1 MVDERKI
8 KVLIADDMDSII
20 KRVKRI
26 LSCTGDIKVVCTAS
40 SGCEAVAM
48 AISHKPDII
57 LMDVEMETRTAGI
70 TASEQIFKLLP
81 DIKIIILT
89 VHEDDETIFSA
100 FQTGIVD
107 YIVKS
112 SSPDEVVSA
121 VRAAYQNKSPI
132 RPEIA
137 EKILKEFRRIRNSEN
152 NMMHALNI
160 LSKLTESEIYLV
172 ELLML
177 GKSRRE
183 IAKIK
188 CVEMSTVKS
197 QINAILKK
205 FNMHNT
211 KEIINM
217 LKDLNIFEIIKR

>member
-1 MVDERKI
+1 MSERKI
-8 KVLIADDMDSII
+8 KVLIIDDMDSII
-20 KRVKRI
+20 KRFKRI
-26 LSCTGDIKVVCTAS
+26 LSCTGDIEVTGTAS
-40 SGCEAVAM
+40 SGCDAIVM

-57 LMDVEMETRTAGI
+57 LMDIEMETRNAGI
-70 TASEQIFKLLP
+70 TASEQIVKMLP

-89 VHEDDETIFSA
+89 VCEEDETIFSA

-112 SSPDEVVSA
+112 SDSDEVVSA
-121 VRAAYQNKSPI
+121 VRAAYQNKSLL
-132 RPEIA
+132 RPGIA
-137 EKILKEFRRIRNSEN
+137 EKILREFRRIRNSEN
-152 NMMHALNI
+152 DMMFALNI

-172 ELLML
+172 ELLIQ
-177 GKSRRE
+177 GKNRRE

-197 QINAILKK
+197 QINALLKK

-211 KEIINM
+211 KGIIYM
-217 LKDLNIFEIIKR
+217 LKGINIFEIIKR